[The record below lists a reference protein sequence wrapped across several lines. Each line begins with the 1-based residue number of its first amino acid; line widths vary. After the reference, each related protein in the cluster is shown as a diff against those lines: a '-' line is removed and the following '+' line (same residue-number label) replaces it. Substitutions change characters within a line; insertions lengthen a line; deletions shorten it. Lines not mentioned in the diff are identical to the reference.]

1 MKSKFGAIPYMVSVL
16 QDTPIGRAIDRLC
29 NEDRNVSSVLFN
41 LAKQERSFAD
51 FLTYLNSTKKA
62 KLPAL
67 RNAAEIIV
75 LRKFTV

>member
-29 NEDRNVSSVLFN
+29 NRNVSSVLFN

-51 FLTYLNSTKKA
+51 FLAYLNSTKKA

-75 LRKFTV
+75 LRRRHW